1 MHSIFHLT
9 RLVLAVRKAPGS
21 AFGLHLPGQCPNILC
36 ILLGDGKSVLYR
48 VLCKVKSALDAWSGR
63 PRRSITSMEQS
74 TRSAADSLA
83 FKDVTAHYNDAKDRA
98 SQDDEMQDTNRTK
111 EIQFKA
117 SHTVLIFFFL
127 WILYVSPQ
135 QAWGPC

>member
-1 MHSIFHLT
+1 
-9 RLVLAVRKAPGS
+9 
-21 AFGLHLPGQCPNILC
+21 
-36 ILLGDGKSVLYR
+36 
-48 VLCKVKSALDAWSGR
+48 
-63 PRRSITSMEQS
+63 MEQS
-74 TRSAADSLA
+74 TRSAADSMA

-135 QAWGPC
+135 QASGPC